1 MSTLELVLLA
11 AGAVTSVGDDAV
23 STCAAMRAGFNH
35 HHETGFT
42 DQDGQPVIAARAALD
57 PALWG
62 EQRLIA
68 LSVRAIAEAQGQHP
82 LARHPDVPWILCT
95 PEVDRT
101 GRPADDHAL
110 LERIAASLGRPLP
123 DHSLCIAAGR
133 TAGLLA
139 LATAQELIHGHGIT
153 AVLVIAVDSLIDAD
167 LLAELDHA
175 GTLLTEENPHGHIPG
190 EAAVALLIAPPPV
203 PAGGA
208 AAAPPHIAFDA
219 VAFALTDT
227 AALPEPVRKGERPAP
242 IDGQELA
249 LAMQEACRN
258 AGCATQDIGLRIADT
273 NGTDTAFKESALA
286 EALTFTDTDIP
297 TPALWQPA
305 VSVGETGAACA
316 ALSIVWAWHAA
327 AKGYLPEGAV
337 LVHATN
343 TEGLRGA
350 LVMHSRRT

>member
-1 MSTLELVLLA
+1 MTRLNLVLLA
-11 AGAVTSVGDDAV
+11 AGAVTPVGDDAV

-35 HHETGFT
+35 HQEIGFA
-42 DQDGQPVIAARAALD
+42 DQDGQPVVAARAALD
-57 PALWG
+57 PTLWG
-62 EQRLIA
+62 EQRLVD
-68 LSVRAIAEAQGQHP
+68 LSARAITEAQGRHS
-82 LARHPDVPWILCT
+82 LASHPDVPWILCT
-95 PEVDRT
+95 PEAART
-101 GRPADDHAL
+101 GRPANDHLL
-110 LERIAASLGRPLP
+110 LEQIATSLGRPLP
-123 DHSLCIAAGR
+123 PHSMSIAAGR

-139 LATAQELIHGHGIT
+139 LAAAQELIHGHRMPG
-153 AVLVIAVDSLIDAD
+153 VLVIAVDSLIDAD
-167 LLAELDHA
+167 LLAELDDA
-175 GTLLTEENPHGHIPG
+175 GTLLTEENPHGQIPG
-190 EAAVALLIAPPPV
+190 EAAVALLVGPTPTDEPTTASG
-203 PAGGA
+203 PALA
-208 AAAPPHIAFDA
+208 TFDA
-219 VAFALTDT
+219 VAFALTDL
-227 AALPEPVRKGERPAP
+227 AALPEPVRSGQRPAP

-249 LAMQEACRN
+249 LAMQEACRS
-258 AGCATQDIGLRIADT
+258 AGHAPADIGLRIADT

-305 VSVGETGAACA
+305 VCVGETGAACT